1 MEFGM
6 AIGLAVLWGLAEFLP
21 ISAPGHMTLLQTW
34 FGLGVEGPAWNLL
47 LHAAALLAVVA
58 AYPKRLWA
66 MITHPLASEL
76 KWMILSIAP
85 TIAVAYTI
93 GPDIE
98 AAWKGS
104 WLGPC
109 FLATSLILLV
119 GDGIGTLWKN
129 RSGHV
134 TWYHALV
141 MGAAQAF
148 ALFPGFTRAGFVLA
162 GGLATGLKRKRA
174 ADFGFAMAIPAMI
187 WAIVNDCLD
196 ISHAAAEAGAGFF
209 AHLGAELSALDS
221 SPWLAALAAL
231 VAGFLAIKLV
241 VSAMRRGGLKWCV
254 VYTCL
259 LGLAVIAWQ
268 LMQGAKL

>member
-1 MEFGM
+1 MEFGL

-21 ISAPGHMTLLQTW
+21 ISSLGHMTLLQTW
-34 FGLGVEGPAWNLL
+34 FGLGVEGPAWSLL
-47 LHAAALLAVVA
+47 LHAGALLAVIA

-66 MITHPLASEL
+66 MITHPLVSEL
-76 KWMILSIAP
+76 KWLILSIAP
-85 TIAVAYTI
+85 TVAVAYTI
-93 GPDIE
+93 GPNIE
-98 AAWKGS
+98 AAYKDS

-109 FLATSLILLV
+109 FLATSLILLI
-119 GDGIGTLWKN
+119 GEGIGTLWKN

-134 TWYHALV
+134 TWYHALA

-148 ALFPGFTRAGFVLA
+148 ALLPGFTRAGFALA

-187 WAIVNDCLD
+187 WAVARDCQA
-196 ISHAAAEAGAGFF
+196 ISRGAAEAGAEFF
-209 AHLGAELSALDS
+209 AHLGREIGELGVSPALPVLASA
-221 SPWLAALAAL
+221 A
-231 VAGFLAIKLV
+231 AGFLAIKLI
-241 VSAMRRGGLKWCV
+241 VSALKKGSLKWCV
-254 VYTCL
+254 VYACL